1 MKLKLIE
8 VPHDL
13 HKKTD
18 PFPKRPTHS
27 SLKIKLLQLPSPSHH
42 PIGVDRGGVPAMNLY
57 SCWTFLFSDDEN
69 YQKRNIIGK

>member
-27 SLKIKLLQLPSPSHH
+27 SLKIKLLQPPSPSHH

>member
-13 HKKTD
+13 HKKID
-18 PFPKRPTHS
+18 PFPKRPTPS
-27 SLKIKLLQLPSPSHH
+27 SLKIKLLQLLSPPH
-42 PIGVDRGGVPAMNLY
+42 PPISVDKGGVLAITLY